1 MHAILKHYATP
12 HTPGPWT
19 LGGATDN
26 NPHGDFDVFGAEFG
40 HYCTGRVAVVE
51 RRAGGAYLAES
62 CSPQAQR
69 LTAEANARL
78 IAAAPELL
86 SALRGLLQHFHGPQ
100 CLAADYP
107 GSFYMAEVEA
117 AQDAIK
123 AATGGRD
130 Q

>member
-1 MHAILKHYATP
+1 MQNPPTVADRRGRRIATACQL
-12 HTPGPWT
+12 PGEPAAGSG
-19 LGGATDN
+19 L
-26 NPHGDFDVFGAEFG
+26 PGAE
-40 HYCTGRVAVVE
+40 
-51 RRAGGAYLAES
+51 
-62 CSPQAQR
+62 QQ
-69 LTAEANARL
+69 ANARL

-86 SALRGLLQHFHGPQ
+86 AAIRGLLQHFHGPQ